1 MIRLLIVD
9 DHAMF
14 RQGLKQILAKQSDM
28 QVVDEVGNGLDALM
42 KIKDEKYNVVIL
54 DISMPGKSGWE
65 ILADIKNV
73 NPDLPVLILSMYPED
88 QYAVR
93 MLKAGASGYVTKESA
108 ADELITAIRKVAN
121 GGRYVSATLAER
133 LAYIVGAH
141 PDKLPH
147 QLLSNREFQVMCLLA
162 EGKTLK
168 EIADELCLSEKT
180 ITTYRAR
187 ILEKMQ
193 IRNNVELTHYV
204 IQNKLL
210 G

>member
-1 MIRLLIVD
+1 MIHILIVD

-14 RQGLKQILAKQSDM
+14 RQGLKQILVKQPDI
-28 QVVDEVGNGLDALM
+28 QVVDEAGNGSDAM
-42 KIKDEKYNVVIL
+42 EKIRNEDYNVIVL

-65 ILADIKNV
+65 ILSDFKKEKPNI
-73 NPDLPVLILSMYPED
+73 PVLILSMYPED

-108 ADELITAIRKVAN
+108 ANELIAAIRKVAN
-121 GGRYVSATLAER
+121 GGRYVSVTLAER
-133 LAYIVGAH
+133 LAYIL
-141 PDKLPH
+141 DEQTNKLPH
-147 QLLSNREFQVMCLLA
+147 QLLSNREFQVMCMLA
-162 EGKTLK
+162 SGKSLK

-187 ILEKMQ
+187 ILEKLR

-204 IQNKLL
+204 MQHKLL

>member
-28 QVVDEVGNGLDALM
+28 QVVDEVGNGSDALM
-42 KIKDEKYNVVIL
+42 KIKDEEYNVVIL

-73 NPDLPVLILSMYPED
+73 NPDLPVLVLSMYPED

-162 EGKTLK
+162 AGKTLK

-204 IQNKLL
+204 IQHKLL